1 MYIAHHKAEIFG
13 IFAGKLLAR
22 SEHDPDALV
31 RTHLGLVDRIAR
43 KIFGT
48 MSAATPLEDL
58 VQIGVIALIEA
69 AQVFEMR
76 GEAKFS
82 TYASCRIRGA
92 MIDELRHSATIS
104 RQALRNRRSFAK
116 TGARLAGE
124 LGRPASDAEMA
135 MALNITV
142 AAYRKAAAATASLRY
157 ESIES
162 SYSDCDSAFADS
174 APNAFENLEQI
185 GMVAAVSRV
194 IGDLPKLEAR
204 VMQLYYAREMSLE
217 AIGELLGVTATRVC
231 RIKKNAVERARRQ
244 LQGWA

>member
-13 IFAGKLLAR
+13 NFASNRLAG
-22 SEHDPDALV
+22 SEHAPDASV
-31 RTHLGLVDRIAR
+31 GTHLGLVHRIAR
-43 KIFGT
+43 KIFFT

-76 GEAKFS
+76 SETKFS

-92 MIDELRHSATIS
+92 IIDELRHSATIS
-104 RQALRNRRSFAK
+104 RQALRNRRSFVA

-124 LGRPASDAEMA
+124 LGRPASDAEVA
-135 MALNITV
+135 IALNITL
-142 AAYRKAAAATASLRY
+142 AAYRKAAAATPSLCY
-157 ESIES
+157 ESIKS
-162 SYSDCDSAFADS
+162 SYSDCDSAFAGS
-174 APNAFENLEQI
+174 APNASENIEQI
-185 GMVAAVSRV
+185 GMTAAVSRV

-204 VMQLYYAREMSLE
+204 VMQLYFIRGMSLE

-231 RIKKNAVERARRQ
+231 RIKKTLWKGRAQ